1 MHNACMHRATIYPGS
16 GDATRQGKVVAVGRT
31 QVSAAPSQND
41 VTDAVVG
48 ASRALMAIAVRSL
61 AAAGEGMTL
70 VQYRALVVLRYR
82 GEQRIADLA
91 EVLAVNSST
100 VTRMIERLGR
110 KGLVHRVSDPAD
122 RRATL
127 IAITAAGA
135 NIVEA
140 VTAKRRSEISRIV
153 RKMPVA
159 SRVAVVEALETF
171 TSAAGEAPEQSW
183 TLGWTS

>member
-1 MHNACMHRATIYPGS
+1 MGT
-16 GDATRQGKVVAVGRT
+16 T
-31 QVSAAPSQND
+31 QLPTAPSQND

-48 ASRALMAIAVRSL
+48 ASRALVAIAVRSL
-61 AAAGEGMTL
+61 AAGGEGMTL

-91 EVLAVNSST
+91 DVLAVNSST
-100 VTRMIERLGR
+100 VTRMTERLDR
-110 KGLVHRVSDPAD
+110 KGLVRRVPDPVD
-122 RRATL
+122 RRATR
-127 IAITAAGA
+127 IAITAAGESV
-135 NIVEA
+135 VEA
-140 VTAKRRSEISRIV
+140 VTAKRRLEISRIV

-159 SRVAVVEALETF
+159 SRIAVVEALETF

>member
-1 MHNACMHRATIYPGS
+1 MA
-16 GDATRQGKVVAVGRT
+16 RT
-31 QVSAAPSQND
+31 EISAAPGQDD

-48 ASRALMAIAVRSL
+48 ASRALMGIAVRSL
-61 AAAGEGMTL
+61 SAAGEGMTL

-91 EVLAVNSST
+91 EVLNVNSST
-100 VTRMIERLGR
+100 VTRMTERLDR
-110 KGLVHRVSDPAD
+110 KGLVRRVADPAD
-122 RRATL
+122 RRATR
-127 IAITAAGA
+127 IAITAAGES
-135 NIVEA
+135 IVES
-140 VTAKRRSEISRIV
+140 VTAKRRSEISQIV

-159 SRVAVVEALETF
+159 SRIAVVEALETF